1 MQILGVNNFSIG
13 EIKMKKLLVFLCVVF
28 MILGAIGCKK
38 DGSSSAGNSSGVAI
52 AAANSNTEND
62 SNAASVPEPAT
73 ILLLGSG
80 LIGLVGLV
88 GVGRKKFFNKDQGKG

>member
-1 MQILGVNNFSIG
+1 
-13 EIKMKKLLVFLCVVF
+13 MKRLLVFLCVVF

-38 DGSSSAGNSSGVAI
+38 DSSSSASNSSNLVATSV
-52 AAANSNTEND
+52 ATPD
-62 SNAASVPEPAT
+62 SAPNAASVPEPAT

-80 LIGLVGLV
+80 LIGLIGLV